1 MTFII
6 CFVTESY
13 SKALFAISVITS
25 IIVILI
31 NIYYFVI
38 RNKSLKYSLISG
50 IVMAVDLIFPFFFLF
65 CISYYETFGLL
76 NFVLLYFL
84 PFLLISF
91 SMFMTNVILIKR
103 KNSGKPK
110 RKTSIAFSGSI
121 LAGAT
126 IFLSR
131 GINLFLSTT
140 VSENLHFLLIAYIML
155 LLMCIVFSGSLFD
168 LLCFYYY
175 IKLEKLGLVTE
186 DVLKPEE

>member
-1 MTFII
+1 MNTEHMIELIKKRRIVKNELKAWMYFYMVLGMTFII

-110 RKTSIAFSGSI
+110 RKTSIAVSGSI

-140 VSENLHFLLIAYIML
+140 VSENLHFLLL
-155 LLMCIVFSGSLFD
+155 NN
-168 LLCFYYY
+168 CF
-175 IKLEKLGLVTE
+175 
-186 DVLKPEE
+186 